1 MFSYFLI
8 KKKNNSR
15 FKMESGT
22 KTEKKKTILPKSVI
36 ERYHQYRN
44 PYNLKKTN
52 ILGVVFE
59 IDQRYEI
66 LDSSKNKYKIKHKM
80 NNKN

>member
-1 MFSYFLI
+1 MEEA
-8 KKKNNSR
+8 KN
-15 FKMESGT
+15 
-22 KTEKKKTILPKSVI
+22 EKKKTILPKSIV

-66 LDSSKNKYKIKHKM
+66 LDSSKNQ
-80 NNKN
+80 